1 MQVKIP
7 DGARQTI
14 NMQALSTTIA
24 KLVANSNR
32 RKQKTTQHN
41 QQLNGVDSNY
51 PLIRTDSIKQQIN
64 SVGSLTSQ
72 TTLQRRLDETTTRQH
87 GLTNNTRNNSTA
99 QTQLNKNSTVQTHKQ
114 IKPQSS
120 ATHPPS
126 LPLNHSFPLFW
137 AAASKPKG

>member
-24 KLVANSNR
+24 KLVANSNK
-32 RKQKTTQHN
+32 RKKITTQHN

-72 TTLQRRLDETTTRQH
+72 TTLQRRLDETTNRQR
-87 GLTNNTRNNSTA
+87 GLTNLTRNNSTA
-99 QTQLNKNSTVQTHKQ
+99 QT
-114 IKPQSS
+114 
-120 ATHPPS
+120 
-126 LPLNHSFPLFW
+126 
-137 AAASKPKG
+137 